1 MTAEDWRQIKSN
13 MIADEVAGYAD
24 LTDDTGGSHEGE
36 TAGGEANESKS
47 DDDEDDSAGRE
58 DGEEIEEEEDGDS
71 DFEDRPS
78 SKRRVPNSR

>member
-36 TAGGEANESKS
+36 TAGGETNESKS
-47 DDDEDDSAGRE
+47 DDDEDDLAGHE
-58 DGEEIEEEEDGDS
+58 DGEEIEEEDSDS
-71 DFEDRPS
+71 DFDDEPS